1 MNRTIP
7 GILLAL
13 GWLLLLMLGSFQ
25 LFWGVM
31 VVIGFLGSRE
41 YCRMAFADYLYES
54 DRVLLPLLIILPI
67 VTALFCRQSST
78 VVPAGLLFGFIGLAL
93 YVLFPYQRFD
103 APLMVLAKGTL
114 GLICIGFFASHL
126 VLLRGLADGSFWLII
141 LTAITAGSDTGAFY
155 TGSRL
160 GKRKLCPN
168 ISPNKTI
175 EGAIGAVLVSLLI
188 PFLLWFSFPHFEP
201 WHLVLTGLIV
211 GVGGQLGDLVIS
223 FIKRDIG
230 IKDMGNV
237 IQGHGGIL
245 DRVDSMIFVAPIF
258 FHVIRW
264 IHGIR

>member
-31 VVIGFLGSRE
+31 AVIGFLGSRE

-67 VTALFCRQSST
+67 VTALFCRQSSA

-93 YVLFPYQRFD
+93 YVFFHYQRFD
-103 APLMVLAKGTL
+103 APLMVLAKGAL

-126 VLLRGLADGSFWLII
+126 VLLRGLADGASWLII

-168 ISPNKTI
+168 ISPNKTV
-175 EGAIGAVLVSLLI
+175 EGGMGGIAGGLVAGIVLALIFPVAAPWWLVAVLAV
-188 PFLLWFSFPHFEP
+188 
-201 WHLVLTGLIV
+201 VLSVAGMM
-211 GVGGQLGDLVIS
+211 GDLVES
-223 FIKRDIG
+223 VIKRG
-230 IKDMGNV
+230 YQVKDSGTLLG
-237 IQGHGGIL
+237 GHGGVL
-245 DRVDSMIFVAPIF
+245 DRVDSLLMAAPVLYYTLIYSGF
-258 FHVIRW
+258 
-264 IHGIR
+264 